1 MSESIAARLVSS
13 KNQIPKV
20 TDLRDAVRSGLKDNV
35 TASLDECSNVRQELM
50 AQNAANGAGLLMLA
64 VTTGKIN
71 ILEFLASEIQR
82 RVRVSSI
89 L

>member
-1 MSESIAARLVSS
+1 M
-13 KNQIPKV
+13 
-20 TDLRDAVRSGLKDNV
+20 TDLRDAVRSGLNDNV
-35 TASLDECSNVRQELM
+35 AASLKECSNVRQELM

-82 RVRVSSI
+82 RVRASSV
-89 L
+89 LGNLC

>member
-1 MSESIAARLVSS
+1 M
-13 KNQIPKV
+13 

-35 TASLDECSNVRQELM
+35 AASLDECSNVRQELM

-71 ILEFLASEIQR
+71 ILEFLASEIQT
-82 RVRVSSI
+82 RVSAS
-89 L
+89 LVVYVASKLC